1 MDILITLI
9 KVFHIV
15 IAVLLVI
22 TVLLQPGKGGDLGS
36 MFGGGMSDSI
46 FGSSGAVP
54 FLTKTTRVLAVLFL
68 VTSLSLGFFLTRDY
82 KSSVVK
88 DQPAG
93 QIHDEFEELPG
104 GVEPGTQ
111 DVSST
116 GDEVNGEKSSSAN
129 EASENI
135 PKKDS
140 KN

>member
-9 KVFHIV
+9 TAFHIV
-15 IAVLLVI
+15 IAILLVI

-54 FLTKTTRVLAVLFL
+54 FLTKTTRVLAVLFII
-68 VTSLSLGFFLTRDY
+68 TSLSLGFFLTRDY

-88 DQPAG
+88 DNPSA
-93 QIHDEFEELPG
+93 QIHDEFDELPER
-104 GVEPGTQ
+104 VETGTQ

-116 GDEVNGEKSSSAN
+116 SPEVKGEKSSSAD

-140 KN
+140 EH

>member
-9 KVFHIV
+9 TVFHIA
-15 IAVLLVI
+15 IAILLVI

-88 DQPAG
+88 DQPAA

-104 GVEPGTQ
+104 AAEPGTQ

-116 GDEVNGEKSSSAN
+116 SPGVEEGKSSSAD
-129 EASENI
+129 EASETV
-135 PKKDS
+135 PKGDS

>member
-1 MDILITLI
+1 MDIVITLI
-9 KVFHIV
+9 TVFHIV
-15 IAVLLVI
+15 IALLLVI

-54 FLTKTTRVLAVLFL
+54 FLTKTTRVLAVLFII
-68 VTSLSLGFFLTRDY
+68 TSLSLGFFLTRDY

-88 DQPAG
+88 EKSSA
-93 QIHDEFEELPG
+93 QIHDEFQELPSEAKG
-104 GVEPGTQ
+104 GTQ

-116 GDEVNGEKSSSAN
+116 IPEAKEGKSPSGN
-129 EASENI
+129 KASETV
-135 PKKDS
+135 PKENS

>member
-1 MDILITLI
+1 MDVLITLI
-9 KVFHIV
+9 TVFHIV
-15 IAVLLVI
+15 IALLLVI

-54 FLTKTTRVLAVLFL
+54 FLTKTTRVLAVLFI

-88 DQPAG
+88 EKPSA
-93 QIHDEFEELPG
+93 QIHDEFQELPSEAKG
-104 GVEPGTQ
+104 GTQ

-116 GDEVNGEKSSSAN
+116 SPEAMEGKSSLGD
-129 EASENI
+129 EASETV

-140 KN
+140 NN

>member
-9 KVFHIV
+9 TVFHIIV
-15 IAVLLVI
+15 AVLLVV

-88 DQPAG
+88 DEPSS
-93 QIHDEFEELPG
+93 QIHDEFQELP
-104 GVEPGTQ
+104 EEAQPGTT
-111 DVSST
+111 DLSST
-116 GDEVNGEKSSSAN
+116 TPEATDEKSSSAD
-129 EASENI
+129 EASDDV
-135 PKKDS
+135 PKEDL